1 MASMDNTSVLSALES
16 LTKDVKALAKLVRKV
31 RAHQEDP
38 DGEKTKARS
47 ANNGFNRKQDV
58 SPKLR
63 EFLDL
68 PDGELISRSE
78 VTKRIN
84 TYVKEQG
91 LKHPDNGRVI
101 IMDDKLTK
109 LLEPPADTQVTFL
122 NIQKFLS
129 PHYIKVEVE
138 AEAEG
143 ASEEKPKP
151 KRPTARK
158 AKA

>member
-1 MASMDNTSVLSALES
+1 MASMDVLSAIES
-16 LTKDVKALAKLVRKV
+16 LSKEVKSLAKVVRKI

-63 EFLDL
+63 EFLGL
-68 PDGELISRSE
+68 SEGELISRSE

-84 TYVKEQG
+84 VYVKEQG

-101 IMDDKLTK
+101 IMDEKLTN
-109 LLEPPADTQVTFL
+109 LLEPPPDTQITFL

-129 PHYIKVEVE
+129 PHYIKVEDP
-138 AEAEG
+138 AEAP
-143 ASEEKPKP
+143 SEEKTKA

-158 AKA
+158 PKA

>member
-1 MASMDNTSVLSALES
+1 MASTTDMSAVLSAIEALSKDVKS
-16 LTKDVKALAKLVRKV
+16 LTKIVRKV

-38 DGEKTKARS
+38 DGEKAKARS

-63 EFLDL
+63 EFLGLAD
-68 PDGELISRSE
+68 DELISRSE

-84 TYVKEQG
+84 AYVKEQG
-91 LKHPDNGRVI
+91 LKHPKDGRVI

-109 LLEPPADTQVTFL
+109 LLEPPADTQITFL

-129 PHYIKVEVE
+129 PHYIKVE
-138 AEAEG
+138 AEQPAETG
-143 ASEEKPKP
+143 EKAKP
-151 KRPTARK
+151 KRPVARK
-158 AKA
+158 PKA

>member
-1 MASMDNTSVLSALES
+1 MATMDVLSAIDA
-16 LTKDVKALAKLVRKV
+16 LTKEVKALAKIVRKV

-38 DGEKTKARS
+38 DGEKAKARS

-63 EFLDL
+63 EFLGL

-78 VTKRIN
+78 VTKFI
-84 TYVKEQG
+84 TAYVKEQG

-109 LLEPPADTQVTFL
+109 LLEPPADTQITFL

-129 PHYIKVEVE
+129 PHYVKVEDE
-138 AEAEG
+138 QSKPET
-143 ASEEKPKP
+143 EEKTKP

-158 AKA
+158 PKAT

>member
-1 MASMDNTSVLSALES
+1 MATMDSILSELTALRSEMKS
-16 LTKDVKALAKLVRKV
+16 LAKIVRKV

-38 DGEKTKARS
+38 DGEKAKARS

-63 EFLDL
+63 EFLSL

-78 VTKRIN
+78 VTKFI
-84 TYVKEQG
+84 TAYVKEQG

-109 LLEPPADTQVTFL
+109 LLEPPADTQITFL

-129 PHYIKVEVE
+129 PHYVKVE
-138 AEAEG
+138 ATEG
-143 ASEEKPKP
+143 PSEEKAKA

-158 AKA
+158 PKA

>member
-1 MASMDNTSVLSALES
+1 MATMDVLPAIES
-16 LTKDVKALAKLVRKV
+16 LSKEIKSLAKLVRKV

-68 PDGELISRSE
+68 SDDELVSRSE

-84 TYVKEQG
+84 AYVKEQG
-91 LKHPDNGRVI
+91 LKHPDDGRVI
-101 IMDDKLTK
+101 IMDAKLTK
-109 LLEPPADTQVTFL
+109 LLEPPADIQVTFL

-129 PHYIKVEVE
+129 PHYIKVESS
-138 AEAEG
+138 AEP
-143 ASEEKPKP
+143 SEEKTKV

-158 AKA
+158 PKA

>member
-1 MASMDNTSVLSALES
+1 MASMDVLSAIES
-16 LTKDVKALAKLVRKV
+16 LSKEVKSLAKVVRKI

-63 EFLDL
+63 EFLGL
-68 PDGELISRSE
+68 PEGELISRSE

-84 TYVKEQG
+84 VYVKEQG

-101 IMDDKLTK
+101 IMDEKLTN
-109 LLEPPADTQVTFL
+109 LLEPPPDTQITFL

-129 PHYIKVEVE
+129 PHYIKVEDPE
-138 AEAEG
+138 APAEAP
-143 ASEEKPKP
+143 SEEKTKA

-158 AKA
+158 PKA

>member
-1 MASMDNTSVLSALES
+1 MATMDNSAVLSALEA
-16 LTKDVKALAKLVRKV
+16 LAKEVKSLAKLVRKV

-68 PDGELISRSE
+68 PERELISRSE

-84 TYVKEQG
+84 AYVKEQG

-101 IMDDKLTK
+101 IMDEKLTK

-129 PHYIKVEVE
+129 PHYIKVET
-138 AEAEG
+138 AESTTEPA
-143 ASEEKPKP
+143 EEKAKA

-158 AKA
+158 PKA

>member
-1 MASMDNTSVLSALES
+1 MASTTDMSAVLSAIEALSKDVKS
-16 LTKDVKALAKLVRKV
+16 LTKIVRKV

-38 DGEKTKARS
+38 DGEKAKARS

-63 EFLDL
+63 EFLGLAD
-68 PDGELISRSE
+68 DELISRSE

-84 TYVKEQG
+84 AYVKEQG
-91 LKHPDNGRVI
+91 LKHPDDGRVI

-109 LLEPPADTQVTFL
+109 LLEPPTDTQITFL

-129 PHYIKVEVE
+129 PHYIKVE
-138 AEAEG
+138 AEQPAET
-143 ASEEKPKP
+143 EEKAKP
-151 KRPTARK
+151 KRPVARK
-158 AKA
+158 PKA

>member
-1 MASMDNTSVLSALES
+1 MASMDNSAVLSALEA
-16 LTKDVKALAKLVRKV
+16 LTKEVKSLAKLVRKV
-31 RAHQEDP
+31 RSHQEDP

-84 TYVKEQG
+84 AYVKEQG

-129 PHYIKVEVE
+129 PHYIKVEDQSTEPV
-138 AEAEG
+138 
-143 ASEEKPKP
+143 EEKAKA

-158 AKA
+158 PKV